1 MNLDTNIALG
11 YKPTPIDFN
20 AMNQGNVLANMAQL
34 RSADNQNALAQYQL
48 ASAKRGDESQA
59 ALMKDAQ
66 DPNFKMTFA
75 NAIKYG
81 PLGMTA
87 LKAQQDAETQALG
100 QEETKGKIASNTF
113 KLTQD
118 KLKHGW
124 TSMGEAS
131 TPQAAI
137 EKLKDGVKKGYF
149 DEPTALKEAQLIMDM
164 TPEQYKQYRIKK
176 IMGLLDAKDQLS
188 AMLPKTV
195 RQDTGSAITSIQD
208 NPLLDGYGKPIAG
221 ADITKTQT
229 FADLTAAAQATTSAG
244 QLKVAQGNAATS
256 AGQLT
261 LAQKKFAFEKANPG
275 MTYVEGPSGT
285 AFGYNPKTN
294 QMTPITNA
302 PAAGTN
308 AMAPAAGPNTNALAA
323 PAPAQAVA
331 PSAAPVAQP
340 PAAAGTAGPMGITLP
355 ANAAAGV
362 NAPGTPFVGKGASKP
377 IPDNINLAILKNDQN
392 IKSLQNTIN
401 LLAKNPDAVG
411 VKGYMPQ
418 AVLNRKDP
426 KGVDARAG
434 IADIGSLVLHDR
446 SGAAVTA
453 SESPRLMPFIP
464 LITDDI
470 KTATKKLTRML
481 EIAKDD
487 QLGLT
492 QTYSKEQGYA
502 VNPIARQSNSS
513 NQAGDIHSQADA
525 VLRGNQ

>member
-11 YKPTPIDFN
+11 VRPPPIDFN
-20 AMNQGNVLANMAQL
+20 AMNQGNVLAQLAQL
-34 RSADNQNALAQYQL
+34 KNADNQNALAQYQL
-48 ASAKRGDESQA
+48 SSAKRTDDSQT
-59 ALMKDAQ
+59 ALMAAAQ
-66 DPNFKMTFA
+66 APGFKIDFPT
-75 NAIKYG
+75 AIKYG
-81 PLGMTA
+81 APGMA
-87 LKAQQDAETQALG
+87 AYKAQEDAATQKLTRTKTQ
-100 QEETKGKIASNTF
+100 QEIDTSTF

-124 TSMGEAS
+124 MSMGEAS
-131 TPQAAI
+131 TQQAAI
-137 EKLKDGVKKGYF
+137 EKLQDGVKKGYF
-149 DEPTALKEAQLIMDM
+149 DEPTALKEAQLIMGM
-164 TPEQYKQYRIKK
+164 TPDQYKQYRIEKV
-176 IMGLLDAKDQLS
+176 MGLLDAKDQLS

-208 NPLLDGYGKPIAG
+208 NPMLPGYGKPIAG
-221 ADITKTQT
+221 ADIAKTKT
-229 FADLTAAAQATTSAG
+229 FADLTAEKQATTSAG
-244 QLKVAQGNAATS
+244 QL
-256 AGQLT
+256 T
-261 LAQKKFAFEKANPG
+261 LAKDKFTWEKANPG

-302 PAAGTN
+302 
-308 AMAPAAGPNTNALAA
+308 MAPAAGPSTNALAA

-331 PSAAPVAQP
+331 PPAATVAQP
-340 PAAAGTAGPMGITLP
+340 PAAAGGSGPMGVNLP

-362 NAPGTPFVGKGASKP
+362 NAPGTPFVGKGANKP

-392 IKSLQNTIN
+392 IKGLQNTIN
-401 LLAKNPDAVG
+401 LLAKYPDAVG
-411 VKGYMPQ
+411 AKGYMPQ
-418 AVLNRKDP
+418 DALNRTDP

-434 IADIGSLVLHDR
+434 IADVGSLVLHDR

-492 QTYSKEQGYA
+492 QTYSKEQGFA

>member
-48 ASAKRGDESQA
+48 SSAKRTDDSQT
-59 ALMKDAQ
+59 ALMAAAQ
-66 DPNFKMTFA
+66 VPGFKIDFPT
-75 NAIKYG
+75 AIKYG
-81 PLGMTA
+81 APGMA
-87 LKAQQDAETQALG
+87 AYKAQEDASTQALG
-100 QEETKGKIASNTF
+100 RQKTQLEIDTSANALQQKKLIQAIQELTNLNTAEEG
-113 KLTQD
+113 T
-118 KLKHGW
+118 
-124 TSMGEAS
+124 
-131 TPQAAI
+131 AA
-137 EKLKDGVKKGYF
+137 VKKSLASKNI
-149 DEPTALKEAQLIMDM
+149 DESRANQLIKDLQ
-164 TPEQYKQYRIKK
+164 TKPFKDVKDQQLK
-176 IMGLLDAKDQLS
+176 GLLTAYEQVQN
-188 AMLPKTV
+188 A
-195 RQDTGSAITSIQD
+195 TSIA
-208 NPLLDGYGKPIAG
+208 N
-221 ADITKTQT
+221 
-229 FADLTAAAQATTSAG
+229 
-244 QLKVAQGNAATS
+244 NAATNATSVANNANTVAQAAAS
-256 AGQLT
+256 ALMTDTRSREQFKQTQG
-261 LAQKKFAFEKANPG
+261 LAERKFKWEQANQG

-492 QTYSKEQGYA
+492 QTYSKEQGFA

>member
-11 YKPTPIDFN
+11 VRPPPIDFN
-20 AMNQGNVLANMAQL
+20 AMNQGNVLAQLAQL
-34 RSADNQNALAQYQL
+34 KNADNQNALAQYQL
-48 ASAKRGDESQA
+48 SSAKRTDDSQT
-59 ALMKDAQ
+59 ALMAAAQ
-66 DPNFKMTFA
+66 TPGFKIDFPT
-75 NAIKYG
+75 AIKYG
-81 PLGMTA
+81 APGMA
-87 LKAQQDAETQALG
+87 AYKAQEDAATQALTR
-100 QEETKGKIASNTF
+100 TKTQKEIDTSTF

-124 TSMGEAS
+124 MSMGEAS

-164 TPEQYKQYRIKK
+164 TPEQYKQYRIEK
-176 IMGLLDAKDQLS
+176 IMGLLDAKDQLG

-208 NPLLDGYGKPIAG
+208 NPMLPGYGKSIAG
-221 ADITKTQT
+221 ADITKTKT
-229 FADLTAAAQATTSAG
+229 FADLTAEKQATTSAG
-244 QLKVAQGNAATS
+244 QLK
-256 AGQLT
+256 
-261 LAQKKFAFEKANPG
+261 LAKDKLAFEQANP
-275 MTYVEGPSGT
+275 TKTFVEGPSGT
-285 AFGYNPKTN
+285 GFGFNPLN
-294 QMTPITNA
+294 SQMTPVIN
-302 PAAGTN
+302 
-308 AMAPAAGPNTNALAA
+308 
-323 PAPAQAVA
+323 
-331 PSAAPVAQP
+331 APVAQP
-340 PAAAGTAGPMGITLP
+340 PAAAGGSGPMGVNLP

-362 NAPGTPFVGKGASKP
+362 NAPGTPFVGKGANKP

-492 QTYSKEQGYA
+492 QTYSKEQGFA

-525 VLRGNQ
+525 VIKGNK

>member
-34 RSADNQNALAQYQL
+34 KSAENQNALAQYQL
-48 ASAKRGDESQA
+48 SSAKRTDDSQT
-59 ALMKDAQ
+59 ALMAAAQ
-66 DPNFKMTFA
+66 APGFKIDFA
-75 NAIKYG
+75 TAIKYG
-81 PLGMTA
+81 APGMA
-87 LKAQQDAETQALG
+87 AYKAQQDAETQAL
-100 QEETKGKIASNTF
+100 T
-113 KLTQD
+113 
-118 KLKHGW
+118 
-124 TSMGEAS
+124 
-131 TPQAAI
+131 
-137 EKLKDGVKKGYF
+137 
-149 DEPTALKEAQLIMDM
+149 
-164 TPEQYKQYRIKK
+164 R
-176 IMGLLDAKDQLS
+176 
-188 AMLPKTV
+188 
-195 RQDTGSAITSIQD
+195 
-208 NPLLDGYGKPIAG
+208 
-221 ADITKTQT
+221 TKTQGEIDT
-229 FADLTAAAQATTSAG
+229 GAYALQKKKLDAAIQTITNLNTPEEAIASVNESLANKNIDQSRASQLIKDIQSKPFAQFKAEQLKNLTTAAEQITNATSIANNANTVAQAAASALMTDTRSRD
-244 QLKVAQGNAATS
+244 QFKQTQG
-256 AGQLT
+256 
-261 LAQKKFAFEKANPG
+261 LAERKFAYEKANPG

-285 AFGYNPKTN
+285 GFGYNPKTN
-294 QMTPITNA
+294 QMTPVMNA
-302 PAAGTN
+302 GGSN
-308 AMAPAAGPNTNALAA
+308 AMAPAAGPSTNALAA
-323 PAPAQAVA
+323 PAPAQAVS
-331 PSAAPVAQP
+331 PPNAPVAQP
-340 PAAAGTAGPMGITLP
+340 PVAAGAAGPMGITLP
-355 ANAAAGV
+355 ANA
-362 NAPGTPFVGKGASKP
+362 PGTPFVGKGATKP

-470 KTATKKLTRML
+470 KTATKKLKRML

-492 QTYSKEQGYA
+492 QTYSKEQGFA

-513 NQAGDIHSQADA
+513 NQAGDIHSQAEA
-525 VLRGNQ
+525 VMRGNQ